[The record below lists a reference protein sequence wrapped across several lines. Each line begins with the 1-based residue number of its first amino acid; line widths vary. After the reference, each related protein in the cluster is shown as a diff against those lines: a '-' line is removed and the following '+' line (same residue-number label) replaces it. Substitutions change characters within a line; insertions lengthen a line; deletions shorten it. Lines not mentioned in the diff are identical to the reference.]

1 MGVLAA
7 ATLRRQGVGSLAIVN
22 RTLDRAERIAATH
35 DGTAHRLDE
44 LPALLADAD
53 VVVTAAGARV
63 PLIEVVT
70 VAQARAGAAHPVAFV
85 DLALP
90 ADTAPGIAGLPGVT
104 RVDLGT
110 LHDLPAAHAS
120 AADLEAAH
128 GIVRDEVEALLA
140 AQAARIVEPTL
151 VALREHAADVV
162 AAEIDRLRLRLSGL
176 PPEEFA
182 EVERALRRAVGALLH
197 TPSVRIKEY
206 AVGPEGTAY
215 AEALR
220 ALFDLDPSVVDAV
233 GGGPAT

>member
-1 MGVLAA
+1 
-7 ATLRRQGVGSLAIVN
+7 
-22 RTLDRAERIAATH
+22 
-35 DGTAHRLDE
+35 
-44 LPALLADAD
+44 
-53 VVVTAAGARV
+53 
-63 PLIEVVT
+63 
-70 VAQARAGAAHPVAFV
+70 
-85 DLALP
+85 
-90 ADTAPGIAGLPGVT
+90 
-104 RVDLGT
+104 
-110 LHDLPAAHAS
+110 
-120 AADLEAAH
+120 
-128 GIVRDEVEALLA
+128 
-140 AQAARIVEPTL
+140 